1 MFLPSSPEPREQ
13 RPQTPQ
19 LALRVAVLGAVGL
32 SVFAVLVFRLWALQV
47 LASDTYRA
55 RAQAQQVKQ
64 VSIPAAR
71 GDIVDLGGRPLVSNR
86 PSLELQLDPSLV
98 SSSMARHRII
108 LRLAKLLHEDP
119 RAVWE
124 DVDRQIRIDP
134 LAPVT
139 VARDVDRS
147 VVLYLG
153 EHAAR
158 YTGVTVVEGEKRTY
172 PFGRLAS
179 HVFGQLSE
187 ITASELEEPR
197 FQGYKPGW
205 VIGQNGVEGTYDNWL
220 RGEDGSKRV
229 TIDATG
235 TPLSDKVVRAARSG
249 YRLRLTIDKNVQA
262 ELERALADGVR
273 RAAPNGADSGAMIAM
288 DPRTGA
294 IRGIASYPNFNPN
307 WFVTPNLKVNR
318 GHLRYLAT
326 SKTTP
331 QLNRAITG
339 LYPAASTFKPFTAIA
354 AVESGVL
361 PNVYDTLP
369 CTGKV
374 RIKGHTFNNWDPF
387 ADMAMSL
394 PTALS
399 QSCDTYFY
407 ELGYRIYNLDKKQGS
422 PLQNWAGQFG
432 FGELTGIDIAGE
444 SKGILPTLAYRLK
457 TYTKETDPT
466 NYQVDRLWHP
476 GDSVLLA
483 IGQGALEVTPLQIAT
498 AYAAIANGGY
508 VVTPHIGEDIEDSA
522 NGTRVVR
529 NLANNFPRHKI
540 DLEPG
545 LLQAIRTGLEEGTH
559 DVNGTSAPVFS
570 HFLPSVAGKTGTAE
584 KANEPNTAIFASY
597 APADDPKLVVVV
609 LISKGGHG
617 GSAAAPTALDFYSRY
632 FGKTPPSEA
641 TLDSFTDESR

>member
-98 SSSMARHRII
+98 SSSMSRHRII

-508 VVTPHIGEDIEDSA
+508 VVTPHIGEDIEDSTS
-522 NGTRVVR
+522 GTRVVR

-540 DLEPG
+540 DLDPG

>member
-32 SVFAVLVFRLWALQV
+32 FVFAVLVFRLWALQV

-55 RAQAQQVKQ
+55 RAQAQQLKQ

-71 GDIVDLGGRPLVSNR
+71 GDIVDLGGSPLVSNR
-86 PSLELQLDPSLV
+86 PSLELELDPSLV
-98 SSSMARHRII
+98 SSSMARHRIV
-108 LRLAKLLHEDP
+108 LRLARLLGDDP
-119 RAVWE
+119 RAIWE
-124 DVDRQIRIDP
+124 DVDRQIRLDP

-153 EHAAR
+153 EHAAH

-172 PFGRLAS
+172 PFGRLAA

-187 ITASELEEPR
+187 IDAAELKQPR
-197 FQGYKPGW
+197 YQGYKPGW

-235 TPLSDKVVRAARSG
+235 TPLSEQVVRAARSG
-249 YRLRLTIDKNVQA
+249 YRLRLTIDKNVQK
-262 ELERALADGVR
+262 ELELALANGVK

-288 DPRTGA
+288 DPTTGA
-294 IRGIASYPNFNPN
+294 IRGIASYPSFNPN
-307 WFVTPNLKVNR
+307 WFVSPNLKPNR
-318 GHLRYLAT
+318 GHLRYLTT

-354 AVESGVL
+354 AVQSGVL
-361 PNVYDTLP
+361 PNIYDTIR
-369 CTGKV
+369 CSGKV
-374 RIKGHTFNNWDPF
+374 RIAGHTFNNWDPY
-387 ADMAMSL
+387 ANMLMSL

-399 QSCDTYFY
+399 QSCDTFFY
-407 ELGYRIYNLDKKQGS
+407 QLGYRIYNLDKKQGS
-422 PLQNWAGQFG
+422 PLQYWAGQFG
-432 FGELTGIDIAGE
+432 FGKPTGIDIAGE
-444 SKGILPTLAYRLK
+444 SRGILPTLAWREK
-457 TYTKETDPT
+457 TYTKEVDS
-466 NYQVDRLWHP
+466 NYLIDRQWRP

-483 IGQGALEVTPLQIAT
+483 IGQGALEVTPLQIAVG
-498 AYAAIANGGY
+498 YAAIANGGY
-508 VVTPHIGEDIEDSA
+508 LVTPHIGEDIEDSS
-522 NGTRVVR
+522 NGTRVIR

-540 DLEPG
+540 ALEPG
-545 LLQAIRTGLEEGTH
+545 LLQAIRSGLEQGTH
-559 DVNGTSAPVFS
+559 DPNGTSAPVFA
-570 HFLPSVAGKTGTAE
+570 HFPVDVAGKTGTAE
-584 KANEPNTAIFASY
+584 KTGEPNTAIFASY
-597 APADDPKLVVVV
+597 APATNPKLVVVV

-641 TLDSFTDESR
+641 TLQSFSDASR

>member
-32 SVFAVLVFRLWALQV
+32 FVFAVLVFRLWALQV

-71 GDIVDLGGRPLVSNR
+71 GDIVDLGGSPLVSNR

-108 LRLAKLLHEDP
+108 LRLARLLGDDP

-124 DVDRQIRIDP
+124 DVDRQIRLDP

-153 EHAAR
+153 EHAAH
-158 YTGVTVVEGEKRTY
+158 YAGVTVVEGEKRTY

-187 ITASELEEPR
+187 IDAAELKQPR
-197 FQGYKPGW
+197 YQGYKPGW

-235 TPLSDKVVRAARSG
+235 TPLSEQVVRAARSG
-249 YRLRLTIDKNVQA
+249 YRLRLTIDKNVQK
-262 ELERALADGVR
+262 ELETALANGVK

-288 DPRTGA
+288 DPTTGA
-294 IRGIASYPNFNPN
+294 IRGIASYPSFNPN
-307 WFVTPNLKVNR
+307 WFVSPNLKANR
-318 GHLRYLAT
+318 GHLRYLTT

-354 AVESGVL
+354 AVQSGVL
-361 PNVYDTLP
+361 PNIYDTIM
-369 CTGKV
+369 CSGKV
-374 RIKGHTFNNWDPF
+374 RIKGHTFNNWDPY
-387 ADMAMSL
+387 ANMLMSL

-399 QSCDTYFY
+399 QSCDTFFY
-407 ELGYRIYNLDKKQGS
+407 ELGYRIYKLDKKQGS
-422 PLQNWAGQFG
+422 PLQYWAGQFG
-432 FGELTGIDIAGE
+432 FGKPTGIDIAGE
-444 SKGILPTLAYRLK
+444 SRGILPTLAWRQK
-457 TYTKETDPT
+457 TYTKAVDP
-466 NYQVDRLWHP
+466 NYQVDSQWRP

-483 IGQGALEVTPLQIAT
+483 IGQGALEVTPLQIAVG
-498 AYAAIANGGY
+498 YAAIANGGY
-508 VVTPHIGEDIEDSA
+508 LVTPHIGEDIEDSS
-522 NGTRVVR
+522 NGTRVIR

-540 DLEPG
+540 ALEPG
-545 LLQAIRTGLEEGTH
+545 LLQAIQSGLEQGTH
-559 DVNGTSAPVFS
+559 DPNGTSAPVFA
-570 HFLPSVAGKTGTAE
+570 HFPVDVAGKTGTAE
-584 KANEPNTAIFASY
+584 KTGEPNTAIFASY
-597 APADDPKLVVVV
+597 APATNPKLVVVV

-632 FGKTPPSEA
+632 FGKTPPSVA
-641 TLDSFTDESR
+641 TLQSFTDASR

>member
-32 SVFAVLVFRLWALQV
+32 FVFAVLVFRLWALQV

-71 GDIVDLGGRPLVSNR
+71 GDIVDLGGSPMVSNR

-98 SSSMARHRII
+98 SSSMARHRIV
-108 LRLAKLLHEDP
+108 LRLAKLIGADP
-119 RAVWE
+119 RSVWE
-124 DVDRQIRIDP
+124 DVDRQIRLDP

-179 HVFGQLSE
+179 HIFGQLSE
-187 ITASELEEPR
+187 IDAKELKLPAY
-197 FQGYKPGW
+197 QGYKAGW
-205 VIGQNGVEGTYDNWL
+205 VIGQNGVEGTYDDWL
-220 RGEDGSKRV
+220 RGQDGTKRV

-235 TPLSDKVVRAARSG
+235 TPLSTQVVRAARSG
-249 YRLRLTIDKNVQA
+249 YRLRLTIDKTVQQEA
-262 ELERALADGVR
+262 QQALANGVR
-273 RAAPNGADSGAMIAM
+273 RAKGNGADSGVLIAM
-288 DPRTGA
+288 DAHTGA
-294 IRGIASYPNFNPN
+294 LRAIASYPSFDPN
-307 WFVTPNLKVNR
+307 WFVSPSLKANR
-318 GHLRYLAT
+318 SHLRYLAT
-326 SKTTP
+326 AKTTP

-354 AVESGVL
+354 AVQSGVL
-361 PNVYDTLP
+361 PNIYDTIQ
-369 CTGKV
+369 CSGKV
-374 RIKGHTFNNWDPF
+374 KIAGHVFNNWDPF
-387 ADMAMSL
+387 ANMQMSL
-394 PTALS
+394 PTALA

-407 ELGYRIYNLDKKQGS
+407 ELGRRIYKLDKKQGS
-422 PLQNWAGQFG
+422 PLQYWAGQFG
-432 FGELTGIDIAGE
+432 FGKPTGIDIAGE
-444 SKGILPTLAYRLK
+444 SQGILPTLAWRQK
-457 TYTKETDPT
+457 TYTKKVDP
-466 NYQVDRLWHP
+466 NYLVDSQWRP

-483 IGQGALEVTPLQIAT
+483 IGQGALEVTPLQIAVG
-498 AYAAIANGGY
+498 YAAIANGGY
-508 VVTPHIGEDIEDSA
+508 VVTPHIGEDIEDNSS
-522 NGTRVVR
+522 GTRVIR
-529 NLANNFPRHKI
+529 NLANNFPRHKVA
-540 DLEPG
+540 LQPG
-545 LLQAIRTGLEEGTH
+545 LLAAIRTGLEEGTH
-559 DVNGTSAPVFS
+559 DVNGTSAPVFA
-570 HFLPSVAGKTGTAE
+570 HFLPAVAGKTGTAE
-584 KANEPNTAIFASY
+584 KTNEPNTAIFASY
-597 APADDPKLVVVV
+597 APANDPKIVVVV

-632 FGKTPPSEA
+632 FGKPLPSEA
-641 TLDSFTDESR
+641 TLQSFTDQSR

>member
-1 MFLPSSPEPREQ
+1 MFLPSSPDPREQ

-32 SVFAVLVFRLWALQV
+32 FVFAVLVFRLWALQV

-71 GDIVDLGGRPLVSNR
+71 GDIVDLGGAPLDSNR

-98 SSSMARHRII
+98 SSSMARHRIV
-108 LRLAKLLHEDP
+108 LRLAKLIGADP

-124 DVDRQIRIDP
+124 DVDRQIRLDP

-179 HVFGQLSE
+179 HIFGQLSE
-187 ITASELEEPR
+187 IDAKELKLPAY
-197 FQGYKPGW
+197 QNYKAGW
-205 VIGQNGVEGTYDNWL
+205 VIGQNGVEGTYDSWL
-220 RGEDGSKRV
+220 RGQDGTKRV

-235 TPLSDKVVRAARSG
+235 TPLSDQVVRAARSG
-249 YRLRLTIDKNVQA
+249 YRLRLTIDKTVQHDA
-262 ELERALADGVR
+262 ELALAAGVKR
-273 RAAPNGADSGAMIAM
+273 NKGNGADSGVLIAM
-288 DPRTGA
+288 DAHTGA
-294 IRGIASYPNFNPN
+294 LRAIASYPSFDPN
-307 WFVTPNLKVNR
+307 WFVSPNLKTNR
-318 GHLRYLAT
+318 GHLRYLET

-339 LYPAASTFKPFTAIA
+339 LYPAASTFKPFTAVA
-354 AVESGVL
+354 AVQSGVL
-361 PNVYDTLP
+361 PNIYDTIQ
-369 CTGKV
+369 CSGKV
-374 RIKGHTFNNWDPF
+374 KIAGHVFNNWDPF
-387 ADMAMSL
+387 ANMLMSL

-407 ELGYRIYNLDKKQGS
+407 ELGHRIYNLDKKQGS

-432 FGELTGIDIAGE
+432 FGKPTGIDIAGE
-444 SKGILPTLAYRLK
+444 SQGILPTLAWRRQ
-457 TYTKETDPT
+457 TYTKAVDPH
-466 NYQVDRLWHP
+466 YLVDRQWRP

-483 IGQGALEVTPLQIAT
+483 IGQGALEVTPLQIAVG
-498 AYAAIANGGY
+498 YAAIANGGY
-508 VVTPHIGEDIEDSA
+508 VVTPHIGEDIEDNS
-522 NGTRVVR
+522 NGVRVIR
-529 NLANNFPRHKI
+529 NLENNFPRRKVP
-540 DLEPG
+540 LQPG
-545 LLQAIRTGLEEGTH
+545 LLAAIRTGLDQGTH
-559 DVNGTSAPVFS
+559 DVNGTSAPVFA
-570 HFLPSVAGKTGTAE
+570 HFLPAVAGKTGTAE
-584 KANEPNTAIFASY
+584 KTNEPNTAIFASY
-597 APADDPKLVVVV
+597 APANNPKIVVVV

-632 FGKTPPSEA
+632 FGKPLPSEA
-641 TLDSFTDESR
+641 TLASFTDQSR

>member
-19 LALRVAVLGAVGL
+19 LALRVAVLGAIGL
-32 SVFAVLVFRLWALQV
+32 TVFAVLVFRLWALQV

-71 GDIVDLGGRPLVSNR
+71 GDIVDLGGSPLVSNR

-98 SSSMARHRII
+98 SSSMARHRIV
-108 LRLAKLLHEDP
+108 LRLARLLGDDP

-124 DVDRQIRIDP
+124 DVDRQIRLDP

-172 PFGRLAS
+172 PFGKLAS

-187 ITASELEEPR
+187 ITAPELKLPV

-205 VIGQNGVEGTYDNWL
+205 VIGQNGVEGTYDSWL
-220 RGEDGSKRV
+220 RGQDGTKKV

-235 TPLSDKVVRAARSG
+235 TPLSDQVVRAARSG
-249 YRLRLTIDKNVQA
+249 YRLRLTIDKTVQA
-262 ELERALADGVR
+262 EAQTALANGVR
-273 RAAPNGADSGAMIAM
+273 RAKGNGADSGVLIAM
-288 DPRTGA
+288 DAQTGA
-294 IRGIASYPNFNPN
+294 IRAIASYPSFNPN
-307 WFVTPNLKVNR
+307 WFVSPSLKANR
-318 GHLRYLAT
+318 AHLRYLTTA
-326 SKTTP
+326 KTTP

-354 AVESGVL
+354 AVQSGVL
-361 PNVYDTLP
+361 PNIYDTIR
-369 CTGKV
+369 CSGSV
-374 RIKGHTFNNWDPF
+374 RIKGHTFNNWDPYSN
-387 ADMAMSL
+387 MLMSL
-394 PTALS
+394 PTALA
-399 QSCDTYFY
+399 QSCDTFFY
-407 ELGYRIYNLDKKQGS
+407 KLGFRIYGLGTKQGS
-422 PLQNWAGQFG
+422 PLQYWAGQFG
-432 FGELTGIDIAGE
+432 FGKPTGIDIAGE
-444 SKGILPTLAYRLK
+444 SRGILPTPAWRRK

-466 NYQVDRLWHP
+466 NYQIDREWRP

-483 IGQGALEVTPLQIAT
+483 IGQGALEVTPLQIAVG
-498 AYAAIANGGY
+498 YAAIANGGY
-508 VVTPHIGEDIEDSA
+508 VVTPHIGEDIEDPS
-522 NGTRVVR
+522 NGNHLIR
-529 NLANNFPRHKI
+529 NLANNFPRHKVA
-540 DLEPG
+540 LQSG
-545 LLQAIRTGLEEGTH
+545 LLQAIRTGLEQGTH
-559 DVNGTSAPVFS
+559 DTNGTSAPVFA
-570 HFLPSVAGKTGTAE
+570 HFPIDVAGKTGTAE
-584 KANEPNTAIFASY
+584 KTGEPNTAIFASY
-597 APADDPKLVVVV
+597 APATNPKIVVVV

-632 FGKTPPSEA
+632 FGTPTPSES
-641 TLDSFTDESR
+641 TLQSFTDQSR

>member
-1 MFLPSSPEPREQ
+1 
-13 RPQTPQ
+13 
-19 LALRVAVLGAVGL
+19 
-32 SVFAVLVFRLWALQV
+32 
-47 LASDTYRA
+47 
-55 RAQAQQVKQ
+55 
-64 VSIPAAR
+64 
-71 GDIVDLGGRPLVSNR
+71 
-86 PSLELQLDPSLV
+86 
-98 SSSMARHRII
+98 
-108 LRLAKLLHEDP
+108 
-119 RAVWE
+119 
-124 DVDRQIRIDP
+124 
-134 LAPVT
+134 
-139 VARDVDRS
+139 
-147 VVLYLG
+147 
-153 EHAAR
+153 
-158 YTGVTVVEGEKRTY
+158 
-172 PFGRLAS
+172 
-179 HVFGQLSE
+179 
-187 ITASELEEPR
+187 
-197 FQGYKPGW
+197 
-205 VIGQNGVEGTYDNWL
+205 
-220 RGEDGSKRV
+220 
-229 TIDATG
+229 
-235 TPLSDKVVRAARSG
+235 
-249 YRLRLTIDKNVQA
+249 
-262 ELERALADGVR
+262 
-273 RAAPNGADSGAMIAM
+273 
-288 DPRTGA
+288 
-294 IRGIASYPNFNPN
+294 
-307 WFVTPNLKVNR
+307 
-318 GHLRYLAT
+318 
-326 SKTTP
+326 
-331 QLNRAITG
+331 
-339 LYPAASTFKPFTAIA
+339 
-354 AVESGVL
+354 
-361 PNVYDTLP
+361 
-369 CTGKV
+369 
-374 RIKGHTFNNWDPF
+374 
-387 ADMAMSL
+387 MAMSL

-570 HFLPSVAGKTGTAE
+570 RFLPSVAGKTGTAE
-584 KANEPNTAIFASY
+584 KSNEPNTAIFASY
-597 APADDPKLVVVV
+597 APAINPKLVVVV

>member
-98 SSSMARHRII
+98 SSSMSRHRII
-108 LRLAKLLHEDP
+108 LRLAKLLHADP

>member
-32 SVFAVLVFRLWALQV
+32 FVFAVLVFRLWALQV

-71 GDIVDLGGRPLVSNR
+71 GDIVDLGGSPLVSNR
-86 PSLELQLDPSLV
+86 PSLELELDPSLV
-98 SSSMARHRII
+98 SSSMARHRIV
-108 LRLAKLLHEDP
+108 LRLARLLDDDP
-119 RAVWE
+119 RAIWE
-124 DVDRQIRIDP
+124 DVDRQIRLDP

-153 EHAAR
+153 EHAAH
-158 YTGVTVVEGEKRTY
+158 YPGVTVVEGEKRTY
-172 PFGRLAS
+172 PYGRLAS

-187 ITASELEEPR
+187 IDAAELKEPR
-197 FQGYKPGW
+197 YQGYKPGW

-235 TPLSDKVVRAARSG
+235 TPLSEQVVRAARSG
-249 YRLRLTIDKNVQA
+249 YRLRLTIDKNVQK
-262 ELERALADGVR
+262 ELEQALADGVK

-288 DPRTGA
+288 DPTTGA

-307 WFVTPNLKVNR
+307 WFVSPNLKPNR
-318 GHLRYLAT
+318 GHLRYLTT

-354 AVESGVL
+354 AVQSGVL
-361 PNVYDTLP
+361 PNIYDTIR
-369 CTGKV
+369 CSGKV
-374 RIKGHTFNNWDPF
+374 RIAGHTFNNWDPY
-387 ADMAMSL
+387 ANMLMSL

-399 QSCDTYFY
+399 QSCDTFFY
-407 ELGYRIYNLDKKQGS
+407 QLGYGIYKLDKKQGS
-422 PLQNWAGQFG
+422 PLQAWASQFG
-432 FGELTGIDIAGE
+432 FGKPTGIDIAGE
-444 SKGILPTLAYRLK
+444 SRGILPTLAWREK
-457 TYTKETDPT
+457 TYTKAVDA
-466 NYQVDRLWHP
+466 NYLVDRQWRP

-483 IGQGALEVTPLQIAT
+483 IGQGALEVTPLQIAVG
-498 AYAAIANGGY
+498 YAAIANGGY
-508 VVTPHIGEDIEDSA
+508 LVTPHIGEDIEDSS
-522 NGTRVVR
+522 NGTRLIR
-529 NLANNFPRHKI
+529 NLANNFPRHRI
-540 DLEPG
+540 ALEPG
-545 LLQAIRTGLEEGTH
+545 LLQAIRSGLEQGTH
-559 DVNGTSAPVFS
+559 DPNGTSAPVFS
-570 HFLPSVAGKTGTAE
+570 HFPVDVAGKTGTAE
-584 KANEPNTAIFASY
+584 KTGEPNTAIFASY
-597 APADDPKLVVVV
+597 APATNPKLVVVV

-641 TLDSFTDESR
+641 TLQSFTDASR

>member
-98 SSSMARHRII
+98 SSSMARHRIV
-108 LRLAKLLHEDP
+108 LRLAKLLHDDP

-172 PFGRLAS
+172 PFGRLAA

-187 ITASELEEPR
+187 ITAPELKQPR
-197 FQGYKPGW
+197 YQGYKPGW

-220 RGEDGSKRV
+220 RGQDGSKRV

-249 YRLRLTIDKNVQA
+249 YRLRLTIDKTVQA
-262 ELERALADGVR
+262 ELERALADGVK

-288 DPRTGA
+288 DPKTGA
-294 IRGIASYPNFNPN
+294 IRGIASYPSFDPN
-307 WFVTPNLKVNR
+307 WFVSPNLKINR

-387 ADMAMSL
+387 ANMAMSL

-399 QSCDTYFY
+399 QSCDTFFY

-422 PLQNWAGQFG
+422 PLQAWAEKFG
-432 FGELTGIDIAGE
+432 FGKPTGIDIAGE
-444 SKGILPTLAYRLK
+444 SQGILPTLAYRQK
-457 TYTKETDPT
+457 TYTKATDPT
-466 NYQVDRLWHP
+466 GYLIDRLWHP

-498 AYAAIANGGY
+498 AYSAIANGGY
-508 VVTPHIGEDIEDSA
+508 VVTPHIGQDIEDTT
-522 NGTRVVR
+522 NGTRVIR
-529 NLANNFPRHKI
+529 NLANNFPRHKVA
-540 DLEPG
+540 LEPG

-570 HFLPSVAGKTGTAE
+570 HFVPSVAGKTGTAE

-597 APADDPKLVVVV
+597 APANDPKLVVVV

-632 FGKTPPSEA
+632 FGKTPPSVA
-641 TLDSFTDESR
+641 TLDSFTDQSR